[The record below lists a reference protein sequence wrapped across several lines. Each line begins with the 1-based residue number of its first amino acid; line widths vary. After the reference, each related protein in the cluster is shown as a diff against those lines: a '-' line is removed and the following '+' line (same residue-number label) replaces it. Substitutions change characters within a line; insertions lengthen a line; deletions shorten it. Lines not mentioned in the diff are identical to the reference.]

1 MIKSIL
7 HSQSPIVK
15 LFFLLVLSIGGLSV
29 FLFFA
34 ALMMKLIWG
43 ISFLSDPSVLE
54 NLSDP
59 YIVDA
64 NRFMLIFQHIGF
76 FILPS
81 LVFLYVGTK
90 DPRNFILWKR
100 QFQFSTLFIVVGI
113 LLFLAPFVNLL
124 ISWNEAMHLP
134 DFLSSVEANMR
145 LMEDSAGRL
154 TDALVSMN
162 TPNELIY
169 MIFIVAVLPAIGEE
183 LMFRGIVQRL
193 LSQQFKSYHIG
204 IWITALLF
212 SALHFQFFGFFPR
225 VFLGAVLG
233 YLLIFSGNIIYPMI
247 AHFFNNFSSLVLA
260 YMIQHKIIGDEI
272 ETIGGQQEWLY
283 ILPGLIVSG
292 LLFYFLW
299 RKRSVSIGQEYI
311 ERNYIEG
318 AL

>member
-7 HSQSPIVK
+7 SNQAPIVK
-15 LFFLLVLSIGGLSV
+15 LFFLLVLAIGGLSV

-34 ALMMKLIWG
+34 SLIMKLLWG
-43 ISFLSDPSVLE
+43 ISFLADPSVLE

-64 NRFMLIFQHIGF
+64 NRFMLLFQHLGF
-76 FILPS
+76 FIIPS
-81 LVFLYVGTK
+81 LIFLYLSTN
-90 DPRNFILWKR
+90 DARNFILWKR
-100 QFQFSTLFIVVGI
+100 QFHFKNLFIVVGI
-113 LLFLAPFVNLL
+113 LLFLMPFVNLL

-134 DFLSSVEANMR
+134 AFLSGVEANMR
-145 LMEDSAGRL
+145 SMEDAAGRL
-154 TDALVSMN
+154 TEALVSME
-162 TPNELIY
+162 TPTELIY
-169 MIFIVAVLPAIGEE
+169 MTLIVAVMPAIGEE
-183 LMFRGIVQRL
+183 LMFRGIIQRL

-212 SALHFQFFGFFPR
+212 SAMHFQFFGFFPR

-233 YLLIFSGNIIYPMI
+233 YLLIWSGNIIYPMI
-247 AHFFNNFSSLVLA
+247 AHFINNFASLLIA
-260 YMIQHKIIGDEI
+260 YMIQHEMIGDEI

-283 ILPGLIVSG
+283 ILPGLIMSG

-299 RKRSVSIGQEYI
+299 RKRSVSAEQEYL
-311 ERNYIEG
+311 ERNFIEG

>member
-7 HSQSPIVK
+7 ASQSPIVK

-29 FLFFA
+29 SLFFA
-34 ALMMKLIWG
+34 SLFMKLLWG

-64 NRFMLIFQHIGF
+64 NRFMLLFQHLGF
-76 FILPS
+76 FIVPS
-81 LVFLYVGTK
+81 LIFLYVSTK

-100 QFQFSTLFIVVGI
+100 QIHLSKLLIVIGI
-113 LLFLAPFVNLL
+113 LFFLGPFVNLL

-134 DFLSSVEANMR
+134 AFLSSVEANMR
-145 LMEDSAGRL
+145 MMEDSAQRL
-154 TDALVSMN
+154 TEALVSME
-162 TPNELIY
+162 TPTELFY
-169 MIFIVAVLPAIGEE
+169 MVLIVAVMPAIGEE

-193 LSQQFKSYHIG
+193 LSQQFRSYHTG

-212 SALHFQFFGFFPR
+212 SAMHFQFFGFFPR

-233 YLLIFSGNIIYPMI
+233 YLLIYSGNIIYPMI
-247 AHFFNNFSSLVLA
+247 AHFFNNLASLLIA
-260 YMIQHKIIGDEI
+260 YMIQHKMIGDEI

-283 ILPGLIVSG
+283 ILPGLLISG
-292 LLFYFLW
+292 LLFYLLW
-299 RKRSVSIGQEYI
+299 RNRSINLEQVYI
-311 ERNYIEG
+311 ERDIVENS
-318 AL
+318 